1 MKDIKVNALYI
12 HIPFC
17 IKKCVYC
24 DFNSVVSN
32 TKTID
37 QYLDAINKELN
48 SLNGR
53 YVFNTI
59 YIGGGTPS
67 VLTEAQL
74 GKLLN
79 NVVSCVQAS
88 EIKEFTIEANPGTL
102 TSNKVRLLKEY
113 LVTRVSLGIQ
123 SFNDKQLNFLG
134 RIHSGNDAINAFN
147 LLRNVGF
154 DNINI
159 DLIFGCPEQSFGDW
173 ESDLRTV
180 IELNPKH
187 LSIYA
192 LTYEEGTPLRRN
204 WVNGNVKK
212 LDECVELEMYKTA
225 IGYLTDSGYNHYEIS
240 NFAKDGYECLHNY
253 IYWRNEGYTGV
264 GAGAFSFVDG
274 LRTSNIRDVY
284 QYIEGINE
292 GRNIKTFSECLQHE
306 HFASETVIM
315 NLRLRQGI
323 SDKDFHDRFGYK
335 IYDRFG
341 RLINRLVEDGLISYD
356 NETLK
361 LTDKGLFVAD
371 TVMAEFL

>member
-48 SLNGR
+48 SLKGR

>member
-48 SLNGR
+48 SLKGR

-147 LLRNVGF
+147 LLRNVGY

-225 IGYLTDSGYNHYEIS
+225 IGYLTDNGYNHYEIS

>member
-240 NFAKDGYECLHNY
+240 NFAKDGYECIHNY

>member
-48 SLNGR
+48 SLKGR

-225 IGYLTDSGYNHYEIS
+225 IGYLTDNGYNHYEIS

-253 IYWRNEGYTGV
+253 IYWRNEGYAGV

-292 GRNIKTFSECLQHE
+292 GRNIKTFTECLQHE

-361 LTDKGLFVAD
+361 LTDKGLYLAD